1 MFDPK
6 KTLKSLE
13 NTLHELLAQ
22 MDKEEKPLKA
32 RIKKEMPEFLNEY
45 EALMAEVWR
54 GEKGAA
60 EIAAWWSKYEHVLK
74 TKSAKTDLNT
84 K

>member
-6 KTLKSLE
+6 KTLNSLE
-13 NTLHELLAQ
+13 KTLQELLKQ
-22 MDKEEKPLKA
+22 IETDETKLKA
-32 RIKKEMPEFLNEY
+32 RIKGEMPEFVKEY
-45 EALMAEVWR
+45 EDLMAEVWR

-74 TKSAKTDLNT
+74 TKSAKTDLNN